1 MALRLPSTAS
11 LPRFADDDRSDA
23 AHAPAVA
30 PIRVL
35 VADGC
40 PFTRGGVRRA
50 LEREGCV
57 VCAEVADAPA
67 AVEAAMREGPDV
79 CLLDTELRGDA
90 IDAAAAISSN
100 LPGTSIVM
108 FANSPSDAGLF
119 SALLAGASGYLSKDI
134 EPSQLAVAL
143 RGVCQGEA
151 ALPRTLVAKLID
163 EFRGREQRRQVP
175 FLRELTGRELEV
187 LELLA
192 QGWNTAEIADHLF
205 VARVT
210 VRTHVAAILRK
221 LGVSDRAA
229 AIRLLNDR

>member
-1 MALRLPSTAS
+1 MALRLPSPGSA
-11 LPRFADDDRSDA
+11 PRFADDVRSD
-23 AHAPAVA
+23 PSVA

-35 VADGC
+35 VADSC
-40 PFTRGGVRRA
+40 QFTRGGVRRA
-50 LEREGCV
+50 LEGEGCV
-57 VCAEVADAPA
+57 VCADVTDARA
-67 AVEAAMREGPDV
+67 AVEAAVRERPDV

-90 IDAAAAISSN
+90 IDAAATIASN

-119 SALLAGASGYLSKDI
+119 SALQAGASGYLCKDI

-143 RGVCQGEA
+143 RRVRQGEG
-151 ALPRTLVAKLID
+151 ALPRTLVARLIA
-163 EFRGREQRRQVP
+163 EFRGRERRRHLP
-175 FLRELTGRELEV
+175 GLRDLTGREFEV

-192 QGWNTAEIADHLF
+192 QGWSTAEIADRLF